1 MRKIISTEV
10 ALEEIEAAVEQ
21 SITKGDKTSATLA
34 SAAYHPPLKMCAMHL
49 LSKFMNEL
57 VKKIQPIGG
66 RTILEDKGL
75 SSSGKG
81 YVLKLQNSVLT
92 QLAQNVAQSEL
103 CSREEAHLTI
113 VSVLSVG
120 GKLPKVDA
128 IIKYVHSPL
137 CIDNTGIDIINV

>member
-1 MRKIISTEV
+1 MEKIISTEV
-10 ALEEIEAAVEQ
+10 ALEEIDEAVEMGMLP
-21 SITKGDKTSATLA
+21 KGDKTSATLA

-49 LSKFMNEL
+49 LSMFMNEL

-66 RTILEDKGL
+66 RTLLEDKGL

-81 YVLKLQNSVLT
+81 YVLKLQNSILT

-103 CSREEAHLTI
+103 CSREEAHLTM

-120 GKLPKVDA
+120 GKLPKVDV
-128 IIKYVHSPL
+128 IVKYAHLPL
-137 CIDNTGIDIINV
+137 YSQHGNLYN